1 MSISFHYIADHHKSG
16 SLKQQCW
23 FSSYFYELAIW
34 PGLSWVILLDAG
46 GLAHVSA
53 VRHQGLDCCL
63 LNLLAVPWALPP
75 TPRPA
80 SVGSLG
86 SFARAQGEVVKWK
99 GLGPGLARHRF
110 YYILSAKASHRT
122 GPESPGG
129 KVGSTSWWQELWSY
143 LTGAT
148 GTRRGAGLWSFLQ
161 SATLPKNTFSLP
173 SGLFLYIRSKWCFSS
188 LPACSVLLWR

>member
-1 MSISFHYIADHHKSG
+1 MLIQFLFLRVSHLAWAQLGDSSG
-16 SLKQQCW
+16 CRWACSCICSQAPGARLLPP
-23 FSSYFYELAIW
+23 ELAGC
-34 PGLSWVILLDAG
+34 PLG
-46 GLAHVSA
+46 
-53 VRHQGLDCCL
+53 
-63 LNLLAVPWALPP
+63 
-75 TPRPA
+75 TPSHPRQA
-80 SVGSLG
+80 SLGSLG

-99 GLGPGLARHRF
+99 GLGPGLACHRF